1 MAKGIFC
8 GTTTLQTGYYHMYA
22 LHYNQ
27 PQRVLTQKLFRRK
40 SIVLLI
46 LFYKAIYS
54 ALAKW
59 G

>member
-1 MAKGIFC
+1 
-8 GTTTLQTGYYHMYA
+8 MYA

-46 LFYKAIYS
+46 LFYQAVYS